1 MLLVPRD
8 IFFDVMRRKKDIK
21 LNETDS
27 SSLSFK
33 NLCSRATTEFKEN
46 KDMKIYAN
54 AMLRYL
60 NDNKDAI
67 RYVGQGSSRMV
78 FAMADGTAIKL
89 AKTPAGIAQNWQEAK
104 NCMDP
109 NVRYEIFPDFY
120 AVDRENWLALN
131 CELCTR
137 AKEQDFAHLLRTQPR
152 IIADVIEFVFK
163 TLGQRS
169 LSLDQKL
176 EKAYEHYTRMY
187 EQYVD
192 MAYTIQRRIIGNVI
206 EQKTEAFKALRSLF
220 EFYMT
225 HSLDDLLLG
234 DLESVD
240 NWGIAERNGEQILV
254 IIDAGFSEE
263 IYQSFYIN
271 RFT

>member
-54 AMLRYL
+54 IMLRYL

-89 AKTPAGIAQNWQEAK
+89 AKTPAGIA
-104 NCMDP
+104 
-109 NVRYEIFPDFY
+109 
-120 AVDRENWLALN
+120 
-131 CELCTR
+131 
-137 AKEQDFAHLLRTQPR
+137 
-152 IIADVIEFVFK
+152 
-163 TLGQRS
+163 
-169 LSLDQKL
+169 
-176 EKAYEHYTRMY
+176 
-187 EQYVD
+187 
-192 MAYTIQRRIIGNVI
+192 
-206 EQKTEAFKALRSLF
+206 
-220 EFYMT
+220 
-225 HSLDDLLLG
+225 
-234 DLESVD
+234 
-240 NWGIAERNGEQILV
+240 
-254 IIDAGFSEE
+254 
-263 IYQSFYIN
+263 
-271 RFT
+271 